1 MLTRYASRVEPRD
14 LAEFIT
20 SDRRGVATPRQRAPR
35 RPQTHR
41 AQVSVPEDFWQS
53 LRALAEQAGTTPN
66 DALVQLAQLSYREHQ
81 RAAELQ
87 RIADER
93 WAAFRSGR
101 TQASGPSEALSEDD
115 LIAAS
120 RTFSED

>member
-1 MLTRYASRVEPRD
+1 MERRD
-14 LAEFIT
+14 LVGFIT
-20 SDRRGVATPRQRAPR
+20 NDRLGTAAPRRRAPR
-35 RPQTHR
+35 HPQTRR

-87 RIADER
+87 RIAEER
-93 WAAFRSGR
+93 WTAFRCGR
-101 TQASGPSEALSEDD
+101 AQATAGSDALTDED
-115 LIAAS
+115 LVAAS
-120 RTFSED
+120 RAFSES